1 MPTSGV
7 PQSHDYSDRRQ
18 APVQPANMNKTNLF
32 EVRTHGRAEDTDRRL
47 LLALPKF
54 IIFGPP
60 LNLIEDRRLLCYK
73 QTRINLSLLGTTQR
87 QFLRQSHGPTASV
100 VERQVQPNT
109 KY

>member
-1 MPTSGV
+1 MATSGV
-7 PQSHDYSDRRQ
+7 SQSHVHFDRRQ

-32 EVRTHGRAEDTDRRL
+32 EVTNLGRAEDTDRRL
-47 LLALPKF
+47 LVVLPKF
-54 IIFGPP
+54 IIFGPT
-60 LNLIEDRRLLCYK
+60 LNLTEDRRLLCYK

-87 QFLRQSHGPTASV
+87 RFLRQCHGPTASV